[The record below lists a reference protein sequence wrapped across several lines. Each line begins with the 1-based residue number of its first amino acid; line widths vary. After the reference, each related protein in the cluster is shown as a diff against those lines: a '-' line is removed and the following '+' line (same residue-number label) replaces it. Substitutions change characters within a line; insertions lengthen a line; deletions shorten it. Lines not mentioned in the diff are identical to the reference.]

1 MKGIIVRKEK
11 ERPPVKLPH
20 VFAILFCV
28 LVLVSVLTY
37 LMPAGEFTTV
47 TDPHTGREIID
58 PDSYTVMESTPV
70 SVMGVFSAI
79 PKGFEDA
86 SLIVILTFC
95 VAGTFNLIT
104 SAGLIPAQPDT
115 PVLSLFTLRSLGQAL
130 NQILT

>member
-58 PDSYTVMESTPV
+58 PDSYTVTESTPV

-86 SLIVILTFC
+86 SLIVILTF
-95 VAGTFNLIT
+95 
-104 SAGLIPAQPDT
+104 
-115 PVLSLFTLRSLGQAL
+115 
-130 NQILT
+130 

>member
-86 SLIVILTFC
+86 SLIVPAVHPLPPGQLSWH
-95 VAGTFNLIT
+95 AGVVRGLHSHH
-104 SAGLIPAQPDT
+104 SAADAE
-115 PVLSLFTLRSLGQAL
+115 LGV
-130 NQILT
+130 